1 MRLHFIAIGGS
12 IMHSLALALQAAGY
26 EVSGSDDA
34 IHEPARSRLSAAGL
48 LPPAEGWFPERLSAR
63 IDAVILGMHAKA
75 DNPELLAAQE
85 RGLAI
90 YSFPAFLHYLMG
102 DAQQVVVAGSHGKTT
117 ITSML
122 MTVLKDQ
129 AVPFDHLVGAQVKG
143 FDNPVQ
149 FGSGGGLAVLEGD
162 EYPASCLDPSPKF
175 LHYQPDILLLSGIA
189 WDHINAFPTFEAY
202 LQAFYQ
208 LLDGLADQTPVVY
221 DQDDPYLPGM
231 LEAYQHRI
239 RPIPYRMP
247 DWRVAD
253 GTLIAQEAG
262 YEYPMHF
269 SGTHNLRN
277 VEGAITVAAL
287 MGISRSAS
295 LTALQSFEGAE
306 KRLQAVYETEQ
317 EAIYRD
323 FAHAPS
329 KVRAT
334 LNGLKAHFPD
344 RRLLAILELHTY
356 SSLARAFL
364 PAYQGTIGTADQAV
378 VFINPEALTAK
389 GADRPEAEEIR
400 EAFGHPSEM
409 HVFFN
414 QEELLAYTEQ
424 LDWTGANVVLM
435 SSGTFQGADLAN
447 RLMRQPGV

>member
-1 MRLHFIAIGGS
+1 MQLHFIAIGGS
-12 IMHSLALALQAAGY
+12 IMHSLALSLQGSGY

-48 LPPAEGWFPERLSAR
+48 LPPAEGWFPERLSAE

-85 RGLAI
+85 KGLAI
-90 YSFPAFLHYLMG
+90 YSFPAFLQYLMG

-129 AVPFDHLVGAQVKG
+129 AIPFDHLVGARVKG
-143 FDNPVQ
+143 FHNPVQ
-149 FGSGGGLAVLEGD
+149 FGSGGALAVLEGD

-175 LHYQPDILLLSGIA
+175 LYYQPDILLLSGIA

-202 LQAFYQ
+202 LKAFYH
-208 LLDGLADQTPVVY
+208 LLDGLADHTPVVY
-221 DQDDPYLPGM
+221 DQDDPYLPGV
-231 LEAYQHRI
+231 LEVYQNRI

-247 DWRVAD
+247 DWRVAG
-253 GTLIAQEAG
+253 GTLIVQDVG
-262 YEYPMHF
+262 DEYPVQF

-277 VEGAITVAAL
+277 LEGAITVAAL

-295 LTALQSFEGAE
+295 LTALQNFEGAE
-306 KRLQAVYETEQ
+306 KRLQGVYETQQ

-329 KVRAT
+329 KVKAT
-334 LNGLKAHFPD
+334 LNGLKAHYPD
-344 RRLLAILELHTY
+344 RQLMAILELHTY
-356 SSLARAFL
+356 SSLTREFL
-364 PAYQGTIGTADQAV
+364 PAYQGTMEAADQAV
-378 VFINPEALTAK
+378 VFINPEALAAK
-389 GADRPEAEEIR
+389 GAGSLEAEEIR
-400 EAFGHPSEM
+400 EAFGHPSGM
-409 HVFFN
+409 HVFFD
-414 QEELLAYTEQ
+414 QDQLLAYTEQ
-424 LDWTGANVVLM
+424 LAWAGANVVLM

-447 RLMRQPGV
+447 RLMRQPRG